1 MKFRLVE
8 TVGLHWGDLDKGIK
22 AEQRKVGL
30 HGTGH
35 FGTGF
40 YLVNKDNYVDEQ
52 GRLKRDYD
60 ERRPI
65 YQIDIDS
72 YNLFKPRNNEE
83 GYKLHDALKLI
94 NKWYSKESISILN
107 KDTEKEK
114 EREQDDWGYEVE
126 QLYNKTSHSE
136 KEIELPDIDWDNMS
150 IDEIIASL
158 PAEDLIDDEELTQED
173 IDYEKELVKLAE
185 KFIKEH
191 NLEPF
196 MYYDWKHSGKHIE
209 EDVNDAI
216 EKKWDSVDYLKYAI
230 DDLSKVL
237 KVSRDTIIRT
247 LLKIDKKLED
257 SNSTQLMKALGYDGV
272 GVTHLGKE
280 GQGMSPL
287 DNFTYGTVIYDL
299 KPNTYKKIVDS
310 TGQSR
315 KGEKI

>member
-1 MKFRLVE
+1 MRFRLVE

-65 YQIDIDS
+65 YEIDIDS
-72 YNLFKPRNNEE
+72 YNLFKPRNNED
-83 GYKLHDALKLI
+83 GYKLHDALKLV
-94 NKWYSKESISILN
+94 NKWYSKESISLLS

-126 QLYNKTSHSE
+126 QLYNRTSHSE

-173 IDYEKELVKLAE
+173 IDYEKELMKLAE

-230 DDLSKVL
+230 DDLSQVL
-237 KVSRDTIIRT
+237 KVGKDTIIRT
-247 LLKIDKKLED
+247 LLRIDKKLED

-272 GVTHLGKE
+272 DVTHLGKE